1 MTERLDS
8 TTAQPERDG
17 PEPRRAGPADP
28 AAADA
33 GHGQG
38 AARPAGS
45 GTGGDRAARV
55 PVWLLGLAV
64 TAVIGLVLGLLAVFG
79 GSTLP
84 DRAGP
89 PIEELAV
96 ERTVLAPGVIE
107 LTVRNIGPD
116 PVQVSQVSVNDSFVA
131 FTGGGEPLERLR
143 TTALV
148 LDYPWSDGTPYVVS
162 LLTSTGLVIEHEIA
176 AAVTTPPADADFFG
190 RMVLIGTYVGI
201 VPVLL
206 GMLLLPVL
214 RRVGGRSVQVLLA
227 LSVGVLAFLAVDA
240 TFEGFELAAGG
251 TVFGGGLL
259 VILGAAFAYLVLMG
273 VDRWQRSR
281 TAAARRVDSAGGMRL
296 ALLIAIGIGLHNLAE
311 GLVIGSAYAVGELAL
326 GAALIIGFVINNVT
340 EGVAIV
346 APLADRRPTWLALL
360 GLGLV
365 AGVPAILGAV
375 IGGAVNNPAL
385 AAVLFGLGVGA
396 ILQVVEQ
403 ILPSLREPGTRA
415 FDSRVLGGL
424 ALGVLLMYGTSL
436 FSAA

>member
-1 MTERLDS
+1 M
-8 TTAQPERDG
+8 
-17 PEPRRAGPADP
+17 
-28 AAADA
+28 
-33 GHGQG
+33 
-38 AARPAGS
+38 
-45 GTGGDRAARV
+45 

-96 ERTVLAPGVIE
+96 ERTVLSPGAIE

-116 PVQVSQVSVNDSFVA
+116 PVQVSQVFVNDSFVT

-143 TTALV
+143 TTALD

-176 AAVTTPPADADFFG
+176 AAVTTPPADADFYG

-201 VPVLL
+201 IPVLL
-206 GMLLLPVL
+206 GMLFLPVL

-326 GAALIIGFVINNVT
+326 GAALIMGFVINNVT

-396 ILQVVEQ
+396 ILQVVVQ

-424 ALGVLLMYGTSL
+424 TLGVLLMYGTSL